1 MFYLVHLERDV
12 DLEPRMFGKNLVEN
26 LQDKVMTEV
35 RVSAL
40 RDWLAVRAAQGDPE
54 RTAWLWPLG

>member
-35 RVSAL
+35 RVSAPG
-40 RDWLAVRAAQGDPE
+40 DWLAVRAAQGDPE
-54 RTAWLWPLG
+54 RTA